1 MIILKANYNFTK
13 SQIEE
18 IEKDLSEKLEEK
30 VCIIPHGFDIVELAE
45 DIENLKIED
54 NLLKDMVDIEEEQG
68 ENKTDLVI
76 NVRAKTDEESFEIFK
91 RKLIELKEEL
101 RNKKEFRILTK
112 DSFIEWY
119 LCKDSELTNSEEA
132 NRVWEEVRKEYNFVI
147 LAGEMIYSVSCFDK
161 MFGE

>member
-1 MIILKANYNFTK
+1 MDK
-13 SQIEE
+13 SICKENNVERLIEE
-18 IEKDLSEKLEEK
+18 M
-30 VCIIPHGFDIVELAE
+30 VE
-45 DIENLKIED
+45 
-54 NLLKDMVDIEEEQG
+54 VREEQS
-68 ENKTDLVI
+68 ENNLVI
-76 NVRAKTDEESFEIFK
+76 NVRVKTDEESFEIFK
-91 RKLIELKEEL
+91 RKLNELKEEL

-147 LAGEMIYSVSCFDK
+147 LAGEMIYSVSCFNK

>member
-18 IEKDLSEKLEEK
+18 FEKDLSEKIGEK
-30 VCIIPHGFDIVELAE
+30 VCIIPHGFDIVEIAE
-45 DIENLKIED
+45 EKDLNVED
-54 NLLKDMVDIEEEQG
+54 YLLKDMVDIEEEQG

-119 LCKDSELTNSEEA
+119 LCKGSELTNSEEA

-147 LAGEMIYSVSCFDK
+147 LAGGMIYSVSCFNK